1 MKLIKKSKEILQRNI
16 FKRSFY
22 LRKIRNFLTKNNVL
36 VISGQRR
43 TWKSFIINAFLK
55 YEKINLNNVF
65 YLNKELD
72 IWNEI
77 KNALD
82 LEDLFQNF
90 LKQNPKCE
98 YIIIDEIQDI
108 ENWENFIRAKYAEKK
123 YFIIITWSNSK
134 LLSWEL
140 ASYLTWRFVDIKVF
154 PLSYQE
160 YLEFKKFKNN
170 KKAFFEYL
178 EFGGLPEV
186 VLENNLELKK
196 NYIKNLKD
204 SIILKDI
211 VARYNIK
218 NYSYFEKILQFLSNN
233 IWAITSLRKIE
244 NYFIKDKIKISLTT
258 ISNYLKYL
266 ENSFLINECEKID
279 LNWKKILEYNSKY
292 YFNDLWIRNSIN
304 YNFNFDIWKLLEN
317 YIFNIL
323 IKNWYKVFVWNKKW
337 LEIDFVAEKDWK
349 RKYFQVAYL
358 ISDEKVYE
366 REFWNLKKI
375 NDNWDKY
382 VLSMDDIKFNDE
394 NGIKHLN
401 ILNFEEINLS

>member
-1 MKLIKKSKEILQRNI
+1 MLNKTDI
-16 FKRSFY
+16 FLLS
-22 LRKIRNFLTKNNVL
+22 L
-36 VISGQRR
+36 
-43 TWKSFIINAFLK
+43 AFLNVFS
-55 YEKINLNNVF
+55 NLNAAETN
-65 YLNKELD
+65 
-72 IWNEI
+72 IP
-77 KNALD
+77 
-82 LEDLFQNF
+82 
-90 LKQNPKCE
+90 NPPSSFTA
-98 YIIIDEIQDI
+98 QDHP
-108 ENWENFIRAKYAEKK
+108 W
-123 YFIIITWSNSK
+123 
-134 LLSWEL
+134 
-140 ASYLTWRFVDIKVF
+140 DH
-154 PLSYQE
+154 
-160 YLEFKKFKNN
+160 
-170 KKAFFEYL
+170 
-178 EFGGLPEV
+178 G
-186 VLENNLELKK
+186 
-196 NYIKNLKD
+196 
-204 SIILKDI
+204 
-211 VARYNIK
+211 
-218 NYSYFEKILQFLSNN
+218 
-233 IWAITSLRKIE
+233 
-244 NYFIKDKIKISLTT
+244 
-258 ISNYLKYL
+258 
-266 ENSFLINECEKID
+266 EKID